1 MELGIHNWMRS
12 ETIETTMRRVAAL
25 GYTQLEIA
33 GTPEHYDTK
42 QLRKLMQE
50 HGLSCWGA
58 VTLMLG
64 DRNLLARDE
73 AQRGRSVQYVKDVI
87 KMVKELDGHMVAV
100 VPCTVGK
107 IVPDGRP
114 DEEWKWAVNALKEIY
129 DYSEASGIR
138 IGIEPINRFETY
150 FINRADQALALAE
163 ATGPN
168 CGICLDT
175 FHMNIE
181 EADMFEAIKKAKGKL
196 AGFHVADNNRM
207 APGMGNL
214 NWRKIIDT
222 LKEINYNEVLSV
234 EFCASLDRTP
244 ANPYP
249 DSIDENPENLSAEQA
264 KFLVDHGSASVTEE
278 FYTMLTTQS
287 FNTLSKLI

>member
-73 AQRGRSVQYVKDVI
+73 AQRARSVQYVKDVI

-181 EADMFEAIKKAKGKL
+181 EADMFEAIKKTKGKL